1 MSRIK
6 NPCKALWCVTKCWR
20 RLHGFAC
27 THDHISF
34 GTILYATNMTFGR
47 RRCKLPATPPT
58 RVEGSID
65 IQHKSGCLG
74 YFEYALYMASECRM
88 HVPTHCRCSIDIL
101 WRDKVTKH
109 TELRFRNHRC
119 LSRSIECM
127 GNSSSIIPETNI
139 EELEFRCLDVLHYCE
154 RLLRITPIRPYRR
167 PVVHVCHVVH

>member
-74 YFEYALYMASECRM
+74 YFEYALYMA
-88 HVPTHCRCSIDIL
+88 
-101 WRDKVTKH
+101 
-109 TELRFRNHRC
+109 RNV
-119 LSRSIECM
+119 ECM
-127 GNSSSIIPETNI
+127 YPRTAVAPSTYYGETKLQNTLSCAFETIVAYHEASNAWGTRLPSSPKPTLRSWNFVAWMCYIIANGSYESHPSDLTDA
-139 EELEFRCLDVLHYCE
+139 L
-154 RLLRITPIRPYRR
+154 
-167 PVVHVCHVVH
+167 